1 MPRRHL
7 VGDMQLR
14 QLMRPETAGGLLSA
28 LAALVAVWLLIEI
41 IGGLLGILRWGLGLV
56 RPLIL
61 LVALVVIV
69 RWVLAR
75 R

>member
-1 MPRRHL
+1 M
-7 VGDMQLR
+7 GMQWR

-41 IGGLLGILRWGLGLV
+41 IGGLLGILRWGL
-56 RPLIL
+56 
-61 LVALVVIV
+61 IV
-69 RWVLAR
+69 RWALAR

>member
-1 MPRRHL
+1 V
-7 VGDMQLR
+7 VGMQWR

-69 RWVLAR
+69 RWALAR

>member
-7 VGDMQLR
+7 LGDMQLR

>member
-1 MPRRHL
+1 